1 MTFAD
6 PLASNAPDPVK
17 DGSDADFMIDV
28 VEASKTQPVI
38 VDFWAPWC
46 GPCRTLTP
54 AIEKAVRAAK
64 GKVKLVKIDVDANPA
79 FAGQLKVQSIP
90 TVYAF

>member
-6 PLASNAPDPVK
+6 PLAANTPDPIK
-17 DGSDADFMIDV
+17 DGSDAEFMTDV

-54 AIEKAVRAAK
+54 AIE
-64 GKVKLVKIDVDANPA
+64 
-79 FAGQLKVQSIP
+79 S
-90 TVYAF
+90 